1 MRYPIRFACSLAA
14 ALAGGA
20 ALAAQAP
27 APQLD
32 EAVVGTI
39 AHLLAL
45 SDGRQYDGGALAQ
58 ALHADNLNV
67 RVQAALAA
75 GRIGDPQAVDLL
87 IPVLTDSAVAVQAS
101 AAFALGLLKDAR
113 AVQPLLTLVRSV
125 SPAAQ
130 GPREIEAVT
139 ALAKI
144 GGVEGALAIRT
155 ILESAPLGQASVAPV
170 VSTALVEAWRLGAR
184 APIPQLVGYA
194 DNADET
200 ARSRA
205 LYSLGRLRSASAAA
219 QLLRALN
226 DQSDEVRAI
235 AAKSLTATL
244 ADSSGL
250 GRAAVAARLRP
261 LVSDVNTGVRINAL
275 RALGSFRRDST
286 LASGVVSALTDA
298 TVGVV
303 VQAETTLGV
312 LGGSAAIEALRRQL
326 ASAVFGVRRQ
336 AILGLAEAD
345 SGVGNETARTVAAN
359 TEWRWRSVAAEAFT
373 VTKNRSRLEALLGDP
388 DVRVV
393 AAALGGL
400 ARVVADSDTALVG
413 RARTLLTHADPAV
426 RSVAADLLARHPS
439 VDDVDRLMAAYA
451 RAQNDPFDDARLSA
465 VAALAAIAEGG
476 AAQRV
481 RVVQAFVSGAS
492 RPDDYLVRRLAASRL
507 SEAADA
513 WGTGASP
520 IATGKTDADYRDIV
534 RRYLLPSAMGQPNPQ
549 VTIETDRGNLTVELL
564 PVQAPLTVTAFLAL
578 VDRRYFDGET
588 WHRVVPNFV
597 AQAGDPRGDGWG
609 GPGTVL
615 RDEIN
620 PLHYTTGSVGMAL
633 SGPDTG
639 GSQFF
644 ITYSNQPHLDGTYTI
659 FGRLSGDAR
668 VLQSLAQ
675 GDRIRSIHR

>member
-1 MRYPIRFACSLAA
+1 MRYPTRFACSLVI
-14 ALAGGA
+14 ALLPGVR
-20 ALAAQAP
+20 LAAQATTP
-27 APQLD
+27 AD

-58 ALHADNLNV
+58 GLHADNVNV

-87 IPVLTDSAVAVQAS
+87 IPALTDSVVAVQAS
-101 AAFALGLLKDAR
+101 AAFALGLLKNPR
-113 AVQPLLTLVRSV
+113 AVDPLLALVRSV
-125 SPAAQ
+125 PPAAQ

-144 GGVEGALAIRT
+144 GGVEGAAAIRT
-155 ILESAPLGQASVAPV
+155 ILESAPLGQTAVPAA
-170 VSTALVEAWRLGAR
+170 VSTALLEAWRLGAR
-184 APIPQLVGYA
+184 APIPQLVAFA

-200 ARSRA
+200 VRARA
-205 LYSLGRLRSASAAA
+205 LYSLGRLRSASAGTE
-219 QLLRALN
+219 LLRALN
-226 DQSDEVRAI
+226 DQSAEVRGI
-235 AAKSLTATL
+235 AARSLTATL
-244 ADSSGL
+244 VDSSGL
-250 GRAAVAARLRP
+250 GRSAVAARLRP
-261 LVSDVNTGVRINAL
+261 LITDENTGVRINAL
-275 RALGSFRRDST
+275 RALASFRRDST
-286 LASGVVSALTDA
+286 LASAVVNALTDP

-303 VQAETTLGV
+303 VQAETTLGA
-312 LGGSAAIEALRRQL
+312 LGGTAAIEALRRQL
-326 ASAVFGVRRQ
+326 GSVVFGVRRQ

-345 SGVGNETARTVAAN
+345 SAAGNVAAGPAATN
-359 TEWRWRSVAAEAFT
+359 TEWRWRGVAAEAYA
-373 VTKNRSRLEALLGDP
+373 VTKNRPRLEALLADP
-388 DVRVV
+388 DGRVV

-400 ARVVADSDTALVG
+400 ARIVPDGDSALIG

-426 RSVAADLLARHPS
+426 RSVAADLLARNPS

-465 VAALAAIAEGG
+465 VGALAAIADGG

-481 RVVQAFVSGAS
+481 RVVQAFVSGIP
-492 RPDDYLVRRLAASRL
+492 RPDDYLVRRLAAARL

-513 WGTGASP
+513 WGTGAGP
-520 IATGKTDADYRDIV
+520 IATGKTDAEYRDVV
-534 RRYLLPSAMGQPNPQ
+534 RRYLLPSAMGQPNPE
-549 VTIETDRGNLTVELL
+549 VTIETDRGSLTIELL
-564 PVQAPLTVTAFLAL
+564 PVQAPLTVAAFLAL

-609 GPGTVL
+609 GPGTLL

-644 ITYSNQPHLDGTYTI
+644 ITYSDQPHLDGTYTI
-659 FGRLSGDAR
+659 FGRVSGDAR

>member
-14 ALAGGA
+14 ALACGRS
-20 ALAAQAP
+20 LAAQAP
-27 APQLD
+27 PIQLD

-45 SDGRQYDGGALAQ
+45 SDGRQYDAAAVSQ
-58 ALHADNLNV
+58 ALHSDNVHV

-75 GRIGDPQAVDLL
+75 GRIGDAEAVDLL
-87 IPVLTDSAVAVQAS
+87 IPALSDSAVAVQAT
-101 AAFALGLLKDAR
+101 AAFALGVLKNPA
-113 AVQPLLTLVRSV
+113 AVDPLLTIVRTV
-125 SPAAQ
+125 PPAAQ

-144 GGVEGALAIRT
+144 GGAEGAAAIRT
-155 ILESAPLGQASVAPV
+155 ILEGASVGSTTVPAV
-170 VSTALVEAWRLGAR
+170 VSTALAEAWRLGAR

-194 DNADET
+194 DNTDET
-200 ARSRA
+200 VRGRA
-205 LYSLGRLRSASAAA
+205 LYSLGRLHSAAA
-219 QLLRALN
+219 GAALLRALS
-226 DQSDEVRAI
+226 DQSDEVRGI
-235 AAKSLTATL
+235 AARNLTATL
-244 ADSSGL
+244 ADSSSL
-250 GRAAVAARLRP
+250 GRAAVAARLGP
-261 LVSDVNTGVRINAL
+261 LVSDANTGVRINAL
-275 RALGSFRRDST
+275 RALATFRHDST
-286 LASGVVSALTDA
+286 LVSGVVGALTDA

-326 ASAVFGVRRQ
+326 SSPVFGVRRQ
-336 AILGLAEAD
+336 AILALAEAD
-345 SGVGNETARTVAAN
+345 SGAGNSAAGTVAAN
-359 TEWRWRSVAAEAFT
+359 TEWRWRSVAAEAYAGT
-373 VTKNRSRLEALLGDP
+373 RNRVALEGMLGDP
-388 DVRVV
+388 DGRVV

-400 ARVVADSDTALVG
+400 SHLVPDGDTALVG
-413 RARTLLTHADPAV
+413 RARVLLAHTDAAV
-426 RSVAADLLARHPS
+426 RSVAADLLARNPS
-439 VDDVDRLMAAYA
+439 VNDVDRLLAAYR

-465 VAALAAIAEGG
+465 VSALAAIAETGV
-476 AAQRV
+476 AARL
-481 RVVQAFVSGAS
+481 RVVQAFVTGNP

-513 WGTGASP
+513 WGTGVGS
-520 IATGKTDADYRDIV
+520 IATGKTDAEYRDIV

-549 VTIETDRGNLTVELL
+549 VTVETDRGHLTIELL
-564 PVQAPLTVTAFLAL
+564 PVQAPLTVASFLAL
-578 VDRRYFDGET
+578 VDRHYFDGET

-620 PLHYTTGSVGMAL
+620 PLHYGAGSVGMAL

-668 VLQSLAQ
+668 ALQSIAQ
-675 GDRIRSIHR
+675 GDRIRSVHR